1 MSSRRRIL
9 PVAPA
14 RARCYNTA
22 RVRLAQEAIIMDL
35 VAAVSPMTCAALIA
49 VVLTKPSVRVK
60 GHTVNIFW
68 VVPLI
73 GAAILLLFGT
83 ISPREVLA
91 GLTAQNSINPLKI
104 LVLFLSMTLISI
116 FLDCAGFFRHLATA
130 VLQRQN
136 ASQFRLFALLYAPVT
151 FFGSAVRPAGTMLV
165 MTQLDT
171 DNGTVGALFG
181 CVALLFGSIS
191 MLLCSLDWP
200 ILTMAVGTISLV
212 TGLLCLAIWLVAG
225 FRKMFRMTG

>member
-1 MSSRRRIL
+1 MSSPRRIL

-14 RARCYNTA
+14 RARCYNTV

-49 VVLTKPSVRVK
+49 VVLTKPSVRIK

-136 ASQFRLFALLYAPVT
+136 ASQFRLFALLYALANRSTPVYAFESNRRDYDT
-151 FFGSAVRPAGTMLV
+151 AVATAGLPANLHYIHAVSDSDFAAGAEDCDLTIILDGIGSDA
-165 MTQLDT
+165 DT
-171 DNGTVGALFG
+171 GVTDE
-181 CVALLFGSIS
+181 
-191 MLLCSLDWP
+191 
-200 ILTMAVGTISLV
+200 TIRIPLKS
-212 TGLLCLAIWLVAG
+212 
-225 FRKMFRMTG
+225 

>member
-14 RARCYNTA
+14 RARCYNTV

-83 ISPREVLA
+83 ISPR
-91 GLTAQNSINPLKI
+91 
-104 LVLFLSMTLISI
+104 
-116 FLDCAGFFRHLATA
+116 
-130 VLQRQN
+130 
-136 ASQFRLFALLYAPVT
+136 
-151 FFGSAVRPAGTMLV
+151 
-165 MTQLDT
+165 
-171 DNGTVGALFG
+171 
-181 CVALLFGSIS
+181 
-191 MLLCSLDWP
+191 
-200 ILTMAVGTISLV
+200 
-212 TGLLCLAIWLVAG
+212 
-225 FRKMFRMTG
+225 